1 MGRRM
6 AAYRNPK
13 GVRCTCRRGALSV
26 EGRSQFFS
34 VASALPTRAGT
45 KSDECRLELCAESMA
60 PSSIWAQLHGIST
73 LAMLTLV
80 SALGAHGGGVN
91 SGASSCEPM

>member
-26 EGRSQFFS
+26 EGRSQFLS
-34 VASALPTRAGT
+34 VASAPPTRAGT
-45 KSDECRLELCAESMA
+45 KSDECRLELCAESIA
-60 PSSIWAQLHGIST
+60 PSRICAQLQGMIT
-73 LAMLTLV
+73 FAMLTLV
-80 SALGAHGGGVN
+80 SAVGAHGAGAKGGM
-91 SGASSCEPM
+91 SSCGPM